1 MKPELVVTRSLRV
14 SDYQGAL
21 PKGVCGTPGAVVAS
35 RLGMSWAGF
44 TPLEIETPLQGYV

>member
-1 MKPELVVTRSLRV
+1 MKPELVVTPSLRV

-44 TPLEIETPLQGYV
+44 TPLETETPLLGYV